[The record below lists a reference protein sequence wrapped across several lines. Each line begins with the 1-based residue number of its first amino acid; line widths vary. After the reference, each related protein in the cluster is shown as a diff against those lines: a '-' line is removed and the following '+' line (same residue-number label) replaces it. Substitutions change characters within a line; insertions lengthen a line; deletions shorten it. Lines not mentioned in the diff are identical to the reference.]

1 MKVKLDISDEYS
13 EKTIVIQSPKDDQ
26 EVVDLV
32 QKLESMIQEL
42 QKISGYHDD
51 TVYQLDLTEVL
62 FFETND
68 RDVYAHT
75 SDNSY
80 RVNQRLYE
88 LEEILPANFIRV
100 SKSTI
105 LNLDQVRSLTRSVTG
120 NLIEFK
126 NSYKQVYVS
135 RRFYKDVKIKLG
147 KKDY

>member
-32 QKLESMIQEL
+32 QKLESIIQEL